1 MGQLKLAKKRYKDI
15 KEAIRQKEQ
24 DENERKKL

>member
-1 MGQLKLAKKRYKDI
+1 MEQLKLAKKWYKDI

-24 DENERKKL
+24 DENERKNM